1 MDPCTPCLYSIYK
14 SHLCKGES
22 SPVLIVEL
30 STEPSQS
37 WWINVWTSSSTSRA
51 QIAHHSTLITT
62 STADQTGDIGASSD
76 VFFYLAIYVTIPLFA
91 CIVGTAR
98 LFVVVLA
105 SLASSRVLFRNL
117 LSAVLRA
124 PLQWSD
130 TVPLGRILNRFTSD
144 LYMVDLRLYYDLA
157 NFTAKVLEFLA
168 ILAAGVLLSPP
179 LTVIALFLLVF
190 CIKLSFTFLE
200 GAQVIQRL
208 ESVARSPLFEPIDS
222 SLAGS
227 QQSVHTGRPQ
237 IIAKGCT
244 PASIVT
250 LKHYGIF
257 GY

>member
-1 MDPCTPCLYSIYK
+1 M
-14 SHLCKGES
+14 
-22 SPVLIVEL
+22 
-30 STEPSQS
+30 
-37 WWINVWTSSSTSRA
+37 
-51 QIAHHSTLITT
+51 TT
-62 STADQTGDIGASSD
+62 STADHTADIGVSGD
-76 VFFYLAIYVTIPLFA
+76 VFFYLAIYVTISLFA

-117 LSAVLRA
+117 LFAVLRA

-144 LYMVDLRLYYDLA
+144 LYMVDLRLNYDLA

-208 ESVARSPLFEPIDS
+208 ESVARSPLFELIDS